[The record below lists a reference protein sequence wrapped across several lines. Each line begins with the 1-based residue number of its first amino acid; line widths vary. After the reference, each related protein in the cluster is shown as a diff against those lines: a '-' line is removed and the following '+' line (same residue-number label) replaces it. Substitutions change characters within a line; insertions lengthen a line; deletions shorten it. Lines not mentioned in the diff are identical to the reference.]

1 MSEQS
6 AGTKAFEEKVSAQ
19 LQEAKSQIEG
29 IEARAK
35 GTMAQAE
42 IDALNGLK
50 AKRQEI
56 DKKRQ
61 DLKTSGETKAA
72 QLKADIEADM
82 AKFKTSLDQLGT
94 KVKSQVATK

>member
-6 AGTKAFEEKVSAQ
+6 AQIKAFEEKVSAQ
-19 LQEAKSQIEG
+19 LQEAKTQIEG

-42 IDALNGLK
+42 IDALNGIK
-50 AKRQEI
+50 TKRQEI

-61 DLKTSGETKAA
+61 DLKTSGEAKAA
-72 QLKADIEADM
+72 QLRTEIEADM
-82 AKFKTSLDQLGT
+82 AKLKVSLDQFGA
-94 KVKSQVATK
+94 KVKSQSATK